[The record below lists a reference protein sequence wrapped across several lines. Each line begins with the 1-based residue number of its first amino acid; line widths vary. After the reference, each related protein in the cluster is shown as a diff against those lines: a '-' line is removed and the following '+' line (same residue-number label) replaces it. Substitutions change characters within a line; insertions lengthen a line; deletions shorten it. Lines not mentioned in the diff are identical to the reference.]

1 MSTTLTDEVAQ
12 DTAETDDSL
21 DDAGFIGVEST
32 TPLPL
37 GDDLHGH
44 HQVKG
49 PALKIKQ
56 PPGYLDRAKALLAP
70 RGAPKRFIEFV
81 AGIHMFRDLIR
92 SEECDTPARAVLA
105 ARELSA
111 CVEGAL
117 TELVADMSLTIN
129 AVSAFALEIRTLVPE
144 IYDSWV
150 NLQFTIGK
158 PLSMVT
164 AKRNPFDLHR
174 EQMIED
180 GLEEGRLVAGAV
192 TPTLS
197 QLERLVGIT
206 RLTLE
211 AELGIT
217 TVGEQLELDSA
228 FADFLMARRISAA
241 AESLLRPSGSQQK
254 EFLDALKLKTQAKAF
269 DKAFH
274 KTIDKMRLRNQ
285 RRSRTVRV
293 AVERKVTLAVDKA
306 VQESTK
312 TVTASA

>member
-1 MSTTLTDEVAQ
+1 
-12 DTAETDDSL
+12 
-21 DDAGFIGVEST
+21 
-32 TPLPL
+32 
-37 GDDLHGH
+37 
-44 HQVKG
+44 
-49 PALKIKQ
+49 
-56 PPGYLDRAKALLAP
+56 
-70 RGAPKRFIEFV
+70 
-81 AGIHMFRDLIR
+81 
-92 SEECDTPARAVLA
+92 
-105 ARELSA
+105 
-111 CVEGAL
+111 
-117 TELVADMSLTIN
+117 
-129 AVSAFALEIRTLVPE
+129 
-144 IYDSWV
+144 
-150 NLQFTIGK
+150 
-158 PLSMVT
+158 
-164 AKRNPFDLHR
+164 
-174 EQMIED
+174 MIED